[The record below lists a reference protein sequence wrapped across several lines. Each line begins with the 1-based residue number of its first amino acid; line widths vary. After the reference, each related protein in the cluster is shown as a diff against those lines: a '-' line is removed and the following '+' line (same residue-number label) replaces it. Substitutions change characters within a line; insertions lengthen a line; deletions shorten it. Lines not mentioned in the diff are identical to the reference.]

1 MPFVINKTRSTSRDD
16 RRMAGME
23 QAVQTEQTE
32 QEAPELTPED
42 RKALQQ
48 AHRQLQFAHSAY
60 MHADADLHDAAATEL
75 SAATLHF
82 DAVYMRVY
90 GVSASDLRRR
100 RSELLARGY
109 RNHFPVA

>member
-1 MPFVINKTRSTSRDD
+1 MRLHS
-16 RRMAGME
+16 E
-23 QAVQTEQTE
+23 
-32 QEAPELTPED
+32 TPED
-42 RKALQQ
+42 ETVGGAVSKVVINQEDRDTLQQ
-48 AHRQLQFAHSAY
+48 AHRQLQHAHSAY

-90 GVSASDLRRR
+90 GVSAADLRRR
-100 RSELLARGY
+100 RAELLTRGF